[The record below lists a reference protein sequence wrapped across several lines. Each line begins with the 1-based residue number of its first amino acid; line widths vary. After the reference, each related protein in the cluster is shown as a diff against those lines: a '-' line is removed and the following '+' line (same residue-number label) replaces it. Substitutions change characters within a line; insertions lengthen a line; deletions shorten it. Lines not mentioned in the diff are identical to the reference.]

1 MAQTSTA
8 TSRTLSG
15 VEVLALALGVFL
27 SVVLGGWSSVIIA
40 GMVGLLLG
48 FAAQPASAGVRRN
61 VVSGLLFGVAVALS
75 AAFHNNVI
83 VQLPGQE
90 QIPAAANSA
99 PAYLAAVVMTWL
111 PAVGVVWMR
120 AQQSSWLRVYGPL
133 AVVLLLAVAF
143 PLYTELTGLSILWTS
158 VIIVALIYAMQ
169 AMGLNIVAGYAG
181 MLDLGYVAFFAIGAY
196 VAGLLMS
203 PHLIPERAAQ
213 WSFWIVIWVGA
224 AVAALFG
231 VLLGAPVIPLRGD
244 YLAIVTL
251 GFGEIIP
258 IVFKNLEAIRIYE
271 PISEIIAAVSGD
283 PSRANCLVG
292 CETPFN
298 FTNGVLGINP
308 ISRPVLF
315 GYEFQT
321 GQYLPWYYLI
331 LALVLVTMF
340 FVNRLRHSRI
350 GRAWV
355 AVREDELAAAA
366 MGVPVIRTRLAAFLV
381 GAMFSGFAGVFY
393 GSYVSFI
400 SPDAFDFSISVIVLC
415 MVILGGSGN
424 LIGVVIGALVIK
436 IADLLLLDRLQA
448 VLSGLFRVTIFQ
460 WNQDPG
466 LERFFESLF
475 NMTQYKLLLFGLILV
490 VMMLARPRGLL
501 PENIVTYSTKEG

>member
-1 MAQTSTA
+1 MAQASTPA
-8 TSRTLSG
+8 HLKLSG
-15 VEVLALALGVFL
+15 AEWLALALGAFMAL
-27 SVVLGGWSSVIIA
+27 ILGGWSGVIVA

-48 FAAQPASAGVRRN
+48 FAAQPDAAGVRRN
-61 VVSGLLFGVAVALS
+61 AAVGALFGVAVALVTWL
-75 AAFHNNVI
+75 HNNLV

-90 QIPAAANSA
+90 QIPADANA
-99 PAYLAAVVMTWL
+99 PATYLAIAALAWL
-111 PAVGVVWMR
+111 LAVGVAWMR
-120 AQQSSWLRVYGPL
+120 AQPNERMRTYGPL
-133 AVVLLLAVAF
+133 LVVFVLAVVF
-143 PLYTELTGLSILWTS
+143 PIFAELTGLAILWTS

-196 VAGLLMS
+196 VAALLMS
-203 PHLIPERAAQ
+203 PHLIPDRAAQ
-213 WSFWIVIWVGA
+213 WSFWIVIWIGA
-224 AVAALFG
+224 AVAAFFG

-271 PISEIIAAVSGD
+271 PFSEIVAAVTGD
-283 PSRANCLVG
+283 KSLANCIVG

-298 FTNGVLGINP
+298 LTNGVLGLNP

-315 GYEFQT
+315 SYEFQT
-321 GQYLPWYYLI
+321 GQYLPWYFLI
-331 LALVLVTMF
+331 LLLVVITMF
-340 FVNRLRHSRI
+340 FINRLRHSRI

-366 MGVPVIRTRLAAFLV
+366 MGVPVIRTRLAAFLI

-424 LIGVVIGALVIK
+424 LVGVVIGALVIK
-436 IADLLLLDRLQA
+436 IADLLLLDRLQV
-448 VLSGLFRVTIFQ
+448 VLSGVLRATVFQ
-460 WNQDPG
+460 WNQDPS
-466 LERFFESLF
+466 LERFLESLF

-501 PENIVTYSTKEG
+501 PENIVTYSTKG